1 MTTRT
6 LARTAGD
13 VSAAREAAG
22 ALARRL
28 LATLFAAIRHIETWR
43 ELRALD
49 QLDDRLLKDIG
60 IDRTQLRAA
69 IELGQPLVRWD
80 GRGRR

>member
-6 LARTAGD
+6 IARTSGDRSAVWENAGTLIRRW
-13 VSAAREAAG
+13 AAS
-22 ALARRL
+22 LA
-28 LATLFAAIRHIETWR
+28 AAIRHIETWR

-60 IDRTQLRAA
+60 VDRTQLRAA
-69 IELGQPLVRWD
+69 IELGQPLVRMD
-80 GRGRR
+80 GRARR

>member
-13 VSAAREAAG
+13 VSAAQEAAG
-22 ALARRL
+22 AVSRLL
-28 LATLFAAIRHIETWR
+28 LATLIAAIRHIEAWR

-69 IELGQPLVRWD
+69 IELGQPLVRRD